1 MIREKSR
8 GVFLFRVRNQ
18 VGCKDVSDLKPE
30 NIPTIAVLDTG
41 VALHPDFSGRIIGYK
56 DFINGKTSIYDDNG
70 HGTHVC
76 GIIAGNGSL
85 SGGKYRGMAPFA
97 NLLVGKVLDEK
108 GDGTVENMIA
118 GLQWVLEKKE
128 ECNIKIVNI
137 SVGIGQLKSSK
148 KEKQLIGWLEKTW
161 DEGVVV
167 VCSAGNNGPKEDSLS
182 PLGKSRKVITV
193 GCHDGEYYKN
203 SPNRCETYSSRGR
216 MSMAERK
223 PDIVAPGTEIVSC
236 DAGCKKTRRGF
247 HSAYSKKSGTS
258 MATAIV
264 SGALGV
270 LFAAHGQYGNEHAKK
285 KLLYSARDL
294 GEPWCKQGYGMLD
307 FEKLLQ

>member
-1 MIREKSR
+1 M
-8 GVFLFRVRNQ
+8 
-18 VGCKDVSDLKPE
+18 SDLKPE
-30 NIPTIAVLDTG
+30 NVPTIAVLDTG
-41 VALHPDFSGRIIGYK
+41 VAPHPDFAGRIIGYK
-56 DFINGKTSIYDDNG
+56 DFINERNSIYDDNG

-76 GIIAGNGSL
+76 GIIAGSGSL

-118 GLQWVLEKKE
+118 GLQWVLDKKE
-128 ECNIKIVNI
+128 ECNVKIVNI
-137 SVGIGQLKSSK
+137 SVGIGQLKSRE
-148 KEKQLIGWLEKTW
+148 KEKQLINRLEKVW
-161 DEGVVV
+161 DEGIVV
-167 VCSAGNNGPKEDSLS
+167 VCSAGNSGPKEDSLS
-182 PLGKSRKVITV
+182 PLGKSSKVITV

-203 SPNRCETYSSRGR
+203 RPDRCETYSAQGKKSLG
-216 MSMAERK
+216 ERK
-223 PDIVAPGTEIVSC
+223 PDIVAPGTEIISC
-236 DAGCKKTRRGF
+236 DAGFHKSRRGV
-247 HSAYSKKSGTS
+247 HNAYVKKSGTS

-270 LFAAHGQYGNEHAKK
+270 LFAVHGEYGNTHAKQ